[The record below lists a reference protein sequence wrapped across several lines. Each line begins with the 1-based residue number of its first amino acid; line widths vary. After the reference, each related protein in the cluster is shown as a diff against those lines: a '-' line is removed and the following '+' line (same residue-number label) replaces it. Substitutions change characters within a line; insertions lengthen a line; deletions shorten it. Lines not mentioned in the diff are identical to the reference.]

1 MEGKSKKGQIE
12 HEVLVHVEKIKD
24 KIEGTDLVVNK
35 DEFEKLLEVTPFKY
49 KDATC
54 VMVMDTLFEV
64 AKEKMVNPED
74 QKVLDKL
81 RKLVQCVE
89 RNLYDPT
96 PRYIDCM
103 FFPDPSGENVTRMC
117 EYILKAVNTLKVCVF
132 NFTNNEIRDAV
143 FAVHKKGVKV
153 QIITDDQC
161 MKNLGSDIQWLAD

>member
-74 QKVLDKL
+74 
-81 RKLVQCVE
+81 
-89 RNLYDPT
+89 
-96 PRYIDCM
+96 
-103 FFPDPSGENVTRMC
+103 
-117 EYILKAVNTLKVCVF
+117 
-132 NFTNNEIRDAV
+132 
-143 FAVHKKGVKV
+143 
-153 QIITDDQC
+153 
-161 MKNLGSDIQWLAD
+161 